1 MALGARIKQLL
12 AERGWSHHMLAL
24 RTGIPRPTITAIAN
38 DTRKASAESFV
49 RLARAFGVPVE
60 ELHEAAGYGVA
71 AARGR
76 RRQETPE
83 EILERLRMAQPVTI
97 PVYERFPAPIGM
109 TRETPAEYIYRPRSE
124 VAGAGIEAYRAD
136 GWSLEPD
143 IRNGD
148 IVIVDRDR
156 TADVGDVLLGM
167 TDDGLVVGRLQ
178 MVGGEGVLEN
188 SNLRVKLKD
197 CRTTAVVI
205 EVNRR
210 VKQ

>member
-1 MALGARIKQLL
+1 MALGAKIKQLL
-12 AERGWSHHMLAL
+12 TERGWSHHMLAL

-97 PVYERFPAPIGM
+97 PVYERFPIPTGM
-109 TRETPAEYIYRPRSE
+109 TREPPAEYIYRPRSE
-124 VAGAGIEAYRAD
+124 VTGATIEAYRAH
-136 GWSLEPD
+136 GWSWSPTSETETLSLWT
-143 IRNGD
+143 G
-148 IVIVDRDR
+148 
-156 TADVGDVLLGM
+156 T
-167 TDDGLVVGRLQ
+167 GRQ
-178 MVGGEGVLEN
+178 MSGTCC
-188 SNLRVKLKD
+188 S
-197 CRTTAVVI
+197 A
-205 EVNRR
+205 
-210 VKQ
+210 

>member
-1 MALGARIKQLL
+1 
-12 AERGWSHHMLAL
+12 
-24 RTGIPRPTITAIAN
+24 
-38 DTRKASAESFV
+38 
-49 RLARAFGVPVE
+49 
-60 ELHEAAGYGVA
+60 
-71 AARGR
+71 
-76 RRQETPE
+76 
-83 EILERLRMAQPVTI
+83 
-97 PVYERFPAPIGM
+97 
-109 TRETPAEYIYRPRSE
+109 
-124 VAGAGIEAYRAD
+124 
-136 GWSLEPD
+136 
-143 IRNGD
+143 
-148 IVIVDRDR
+148 VDRDR